1 MPAAADPPDPLPSSP
16 AIGAAGEGIPR
27 SRSLLPLILA
37 ALFGLFLGDALKPP
51 REQAGA
57 RLAVGAIDAY
67 RATLSPLL
75 SKSGLARCR
84 FTPSCSAYGREAVS
98 RYGLARGALLTS
110 GRILR
115 CHPFAKGGADPVP

>member
-1 MPAAADPPDPLPSSP
+1 MPAAADPPDPFPSPS
-16 AIGAAGEGIPR
+16 AGSEAIPR

-37 ALFGLFLGDALKPP
+37 ALLGLLLGDALKPP

-67 RATLSPLL
+67 QAALSPLL
-75 SKSGLARCR
+75 SKTGLARCR
-84 FTPSCSAYGREAVS
+84 FAPSCSAYGREAVS
-98 RYGLARGALLTS
+98 RYGLARGTLLTA